1 MDNNTSIFT
10 PFIGQ
15 YPVSKTLRFELKP
28 IGKTLEHITKEGLL
42 QHDEKRAEDYKV
54 AKTIIDNYHRYF
66 IETVLSQA
74 SFDWKDL
81 KTGIDAYKKKEIDS
95 AKLEKIQDK
104 YRGQIQQ
111 YFKDDERYEVLM
123 APTPKDLFK
132 ELLPDFF
139 ASHPENKENEQA
151 VETFKSFATYFQGF
165 QKNRQNVYSSKAIPT
180 AVPYRIVHDNFPKF
194 LQNMT
199 TYNYLLEKCPEVL
212 AETEKE
218 LSDKLSGKTLKEIFS
233 LDGFNSVLAQSGID
247 FYNQIIGGVAEAPG
261 QKKLRGL
268 NEFINLYWQQHKEFA
283 SNHRRVKMVVLFKQI
298 LSDRSTMS
306 FVLNAM
312 ENDSHVKSGIQN
324 FYNSLEQKEGME
336 GKEISFFDSCN
347 SFMETFEAADMDKVY
362 ISAKDL
368 TFVSQVL
375 FGRWDELQIR
385 MNAYAKHTFTDKN
398 SKDKNSKARWIKD
411 ISENTSVKR
420 KGEFSIKELDEALS
434 FVCDDVEPT
443 DIQIKDY
450 FSARYKTKQ
459 DETTFKQEI
468 AYLSFTDAVQHI
480 KTLWN
485 EIQPV
490 LDTVTEDSHIRENPD
505 DIDRLK
511 QFLDSCQD
519 LLHRLKSFNVSFDVD
534 KDTVFYSL
542 FDFMYGKISEI
553 IPLYNR
559 VRNYVTKKQLSAGK
573 YRLMFDVPT
582 LLDGWPVGQEI
593 ANACTILIKD
603 NKYYLGIMNKKFKK
617 NWNPPKIENDSE
629 EFYEKMCYLQ
639 AADPG
644 KEVQN
649 FMVKNN
655 ITVKV
660 NGRREDSGEFAGQN
674 LKLERA
680 KEQYLPSDINEIRKR
695 KSYSVGSA
703 NFSKDDLIKFIDY
716 YKQRVIEYYNKYQFS
731 FKDSSEYRDFSEF
744 TNHVNAQAYQINLEK
759 ISKKYIDSLVE
770 NGNLYLF
777 QIYNKDFA
785 SGAKGKKNLH
795 TMYWDA
801 LFTKENLSD
810 VVLKLNGYAEM
821 FYREASIKKPV
832 IHRAG
837 EKIVNRTLS
846 DDTSMSETVHD
857 ELFKFYNNRLGKD
870 LSKEAKEL
878 VDSGKVTVNTVR
890 YDIVKDRHYTE
901 PKFLFH
907 VPITLNFK
915 ADSKNDNINEKV
927 RMVLKQNPDIK
938 IIGIDRGERN
948 LLYISIINQKGEIL
962 NQYSLNEVIHKRPY
976 AQEGNQILS
985 KDVRVNYHDKLD
997 VREKERE
1004 AARKNWQ
1011 TIGKIAEL
1019 KEGYLSAVI
1028 HELCTLMI
1036 KENAIIVMEDL
1047 NFGFKR
1053 GRFKVE
1059 KQIYQKFENMLIDK
1073 LNYLVFKD
1081 KGLQDPG
1088 GVLKAYQLANKRK
1101 TANETGKQSGFI
1113 FYVPAGYTSKID
1125 PVTGFVNLF
1134 DLGKKGN
1141 HQQKRGFF
1149 EKFKEIR
1156 YEPESDMFR
1165 FTFDYKD
1172 FLDKDDKKKPQKT
1185 KWTVYSNDK
1194 RIKYDVKTKGYQD
1207 VIVAE
1212 NLKKLFTAM
1221 NIPWEQGENLV
1232 DVIKAYGAGKEEIN
1246 DRETIRFFDELYR
1259 NFVLIIQLRNSN
1271 NHTDEDFILSPVKD
1285 STGNF
1290 FDSRIQKALD
1300 KKAKLPHDAD
1310 ANGAYHI
1317 ALKGLYLLQ
1326 RFDETQEDKLK
1337 KVDVKISNT
1346 KWFDFRQK

>member
-1 MDNNTSIFT
+1 MDNKTSIFT

-28 IGKTLEHITKEGLL
+28 VGKTLEHITREGLL

-81 KTGIDAYKKKEIDS
+81 KAGIDSYKKKEIDS
-95 AKLEKIQDK
+95 KKLEKIQDK

-111 YFKDDERYEVLM
+111 YFKNDKRYEMLM
-123 APTPKDLFK
+123 ASTPKDLFK
-132 ELLPDFF
+132 KLLPDFF

-151 VETFKSFATYFQGF
+151 VETFKGFATYFQGF
-165 QKNRQNVYSSKAIPT
+165 QENRQNVYSSEAIPT

-212 AETEKE
+212 SETEKE

-312 ENDSHVKSGIQN
+312 ENDSHVKSGIQD
-324 FYNSLEQKEGME
+324 FYNTLERKERME
-336 GKEISFFDSCN
+336 GKEISFFDSGN
-347 SFMETFEAADMDKVY
+347 SFMDTFEAADVDKVY

-385 MNAYAKHTFTDKN
+385 MNAYAKHTFT
-398 SKDKNSKARWIKD
+398 DKNSKARWIKD

-443 DIQIKDY
+443 DIRIKDY

-459 DETTFKQEI
+459 DETAGKQEVV
-468 AYLSFTDAVQHI
+468 YLSFTDAVQHI
-480 KTLWN
+480 KSLWS

-490 LDTVTEDSHIRENPD
+490 LDTLADDSHIRENPD

-519 LLHRLKSFNVSFDVD
+519 LLHRLKPFNVSFDVD

-573 YRLMFDVPT
+573 YKLTFENPT
-582 LLDGWPVGQEI
+582 LANGWDYNEENKYKCVLFRKDG
-593 ANACTILIKD
+593 N
-603 NKYYLGIMNKKFKK
+603 YYLGIMNTKHKPNFKEQ
-617 NWNPPKIENDSE
+617 NFETESVPC
-629 EFYEKMCYLQ
+629 YEKMIYKLL
-639 AADPG
+639 PG
-644 KEVQN
+644 PNKMLPKV
-649 FMVKNN
+649 FFAKKNKSIFN
-655 ITVKV
+655 PSPEMLRKYK
-660 NGRREDSGEFAGQN
+660 DGQHTKGTTFDKQFCHT
-674 LKLERA
+674 L
-680 KEQYLPSDINEIRKR
+680 
-695 KSYSVGSA
+695 
-703 NFSKDDLIKFIDY
+703 IDY
-716 YKQRVIEYYNKYQFS
+716 
-731 FKDSSEYRDFSEF
+731 FKDSIDIHEDWKNFNFQFSDTENYPDISVF
-744 TNHVNAQAYQINLEK
+744 YKEVADQGYKITFVNIPV
-759 ISKKYIDSLVE
+759 SYIDSLVDD
-770 NGNLYLF
+770 GSLYLF

-810 VVLKLNGYAEM
+810 VVLKLNGQAEL

-837 EKIVNRTLS
+837 EKVVNRTLS
-846 DDTSMSETVHD
+846 DGTSMSETVHD

-915 ADSKNDNINEKV
+915 AGSKNDNINEKV

-962 NQYSLNEVIHKRPY
+962 NQYSLNEVIHKHPY
-976 AQEGNQILS
+976 VQEGNQILS
-985 KDVRVNYHDKLD
+985 KDVKVNYRDKLD
-997 VREKERE
+997 LREKERGV
-1004 AARKNWQ
+1004 ARKNWQ

-1081 KGLQDPG
+1081 KGLQALG

-1156 YEPESDMFR
+1156 YEPENDMFR

-1172 FLDKDDKKKPQKT
+1172 FLDKDDKKKSKKT

-1207 VIVAE
+1207 VFVTE
-1212 NLKKLFTAM
+1212 NLKKLFTEM
-1221 NIPWEQGENLV
+1221 NISWKQGENIV
-1232 DVIKAYGAGKEEIN
+1232 DVIKAYGAGKEETK

-1259 NFVLIIQLRNSN
+1259 NFVLVIQLRNTN

-1285 STGNF
+1285 SAGNF
-1290 FDSRIQKALD
+1290 FDSRKQMELGD
-1300 KKAKLPHDAD
+1300 KAKLPKDAD

-1317 ALKGLYLLQ
+1317 ALKGLYLLHQ
-1326 RFDETQEDKLK
+1326 FDETLEDKLK
-1337 KVDVKISNT
+1337 DVDMKISNT
-1346 KWFDFRQK
+1346 EWFNFRQK

>member
-1 MDNNTSIFT
+1 MDNQKSVFTSYT
-10 PFIGQ
+10 GQ
-15 YPVSKTLRFELKP
+15 YPVSKTLRNELIP
-28 IGKTLEHITKEGLL
+28 VGRTLEHILREGLL
-42 QHDEKRAEDYKV
+42 KNDEKRAEDYKT

-74 SFDWKDL
+74 FFDWKEL
-81 KTGIDAYKKKEIDS
+81 KEALDAYRKKEIDLK
-95 AKLEKIQDK
+95 KLEDVQKK
-104 YRGQIQQ
+104 YRGQIQKC
-111 YFKDDERYEVLM
+111 FSKNDRYKTLTS
-123 APTPKDLFK
+123 PTPSDLFK

-139 ASHPENKENEQA
+139 TSHPENKEDEKA
-151 VETFKSFATYFQGF
+151 VQTFKGFATYFKGF
-165 QKNRQNVYSSKAIPT
+165 QENRKNVYSSDAVST
-180 AVPYRIVHDNFPKF
+180 AVPYRVVHDNFPKF

-199 TYNYLLEKCPEVL
+199 TFNFLLENCPQVL
-212 AETEKE
+212 ADTEKE
-218 LSDKLSGKTLKEIFS
+218 LSHILAGKPLKEIFC
-233 LDGFNSVLAQSGID
+233 LEGFNSVLAQKGID
-247 FYNQIIGGVAEAPG
+247 FYNQIIGGVAEKQG
-261 QKKLRGL
+261 QVKLRGL
-268 NEFINLYWQQHKEFA
+268 NEFINLYWQQHKDFA
-283 SNHRRVKMVVLFKQI
+283 SNHRRVKMVALFKQI
-298 LSDRSTMS
+298 LSDRSTLS
-306 FVLNAM
+306 FVLNAI
-312 ENDSHVKSGIQN
+312 ENDRQIKSGVQE
-324 FYNSLEQKEGME
+324 FYNTLEQKEGIE
-336 GKEISFFDSCN
+336 DKEISFFDACG
-347 SFMETFEAADMDKVY
+347 SFMDTFNAADMDKVY

-368 TFVSQVL
+368 TVVSQVL

-385 MNAYAKHTFTDKN
+385 MNRYAEHTFKN
-398 SKDKNSKARWIKD
+398 KTEKARWIKN
-411 ISENTSVKR
+411 IAENTSEKR
-420 KGEFSIKELDEALS
+420 KGEFSIKELDDALS
-434 FVCDDVEPT
+434 FVSDDIDPA
-443 DIQIKDY
+443 DIRIKDY
-450 FSARYKTKQ
+450 FSVKYKTKQ
-459 DETTFKQEI
+459 NKTDTEQEV
-468 AYLSFTDAVQHI
+468 ACLSFTEAVRQI
-480 KTLWN
+480 KNQWN

-490 LDTVTEDSHIRENPD
+490 LASLTEDSHIRENPD
-505 DIDRLK
+505 DIDKLK

-519 LLHRLKSFNVSFDVD
+519 LLHRLKPFNVSFDVD

-573 YRLMFDVPT
+573 YKLMFDVPT

-593 ANACTILIKD
+593 ANACTILIRG

-639 AADPG
+639 AADPS
-644 KEVQN
+644 KDVQN
-649 FMVKNN
+649 LIVKNN
-655 ITVKV
+655 ITVKI
-660 NGRREDSGEFAGQN
+660 NGRKEKSGEFAGQN
-674 LKLERA
+674 LKLEQA
-680 KEQYLPSDINEIRKR
+680 KKQYLPPEINEIRKS
-695 KSYSVGSA
+695 KSYSVSSA
-703 NFSKDDLIKFIDY
+703 NFSKSDLTKFIDY
-716 YKQRVIEYYNKYQFS
+716 YKQRVIEYYNKYQFT

-744 TNHVNAQAYQINLEK
+744 TDHVNAQAYQINLEK

-770 NGNLYLF
+770 NGSLYLF

-785 SGAKGKKNLH
+785 GGAKGKKNLH

-810 VVLKLNGYAEM
+810 VVLKLNGGAEL

-832 IHRAG
+832 VHRAG
-837 EKIVNRTLS
+837 EKVVNRTLS
-846 DDTSMSETVHD
+846 DGTSMSETVHD
-857 ELFKFYNNRLGKD
+857 ELFKFYNKRLGKD

-915 ADSKNDNINEKV
+915 ADGKNEYMNERV
-927 RMVLKQNPDIK
+927 RRFLRQNPDIN

-948 LLYISIINQKGEIL
+948 LLYISIVNQKGEIL
-962 NQYSLNEVIHKRPY
+962 NQYSFNEVT
-976 AQEGNQILS
+976 QERLFVGDGKSTLT
-985 KDVRVNYHDKLD
+985 KKVKVDYHEKLD
-997 VREKERE
+997 LREKERD

-1011 TIGKIAEL
+1011 AIGKIAEL

-1036 KENAIIVMEDL
+1036 QYNAIIVMEDL

-1134 DLGKKGN
+1134 DLKGLTNTQKK
-1141 HQQKRGFF
+1141 REFF
-1149 EKFKEIR
+1149 EKFEEIR

-1172 FLDKDDKKKPQKT
+1172 FLGKDAQKPKKT

-1207 VIVAE
+1207 VFVTE

-1221 NIPWEQGENLV
+1221 NIPWEQGENLF
-1232 DVIKAYGAGKEEIN
+1232 DVIMAYGAGEA
-1246 DRETIRFFDELYR
+1246 DRKDLQTIHFFDELYR
-1259 NFVLIIQLRNSN
+1259 TFVLILQMRNSN
-1271 NHTDEDFILSPVKD
+1271 SRTGEDFIISPVKNEN
-1285 STGNF
+1285 GAF
-1290 FDSRIQKALD
+1290 FDSRIQEKLGEE
-1300 KKAKLPHDAD
+1300 AKLPKDAD

-1317 ALKGLYLLQ
+1317 ALKGLYLLRQ
-1326 RFDETQEDKLK
+1326 FDKTPEDKLK
-1337 KVDVKISNT
+1337 KVDMKISNT
-1346 KWFDFRQK
+1346 DWFNFRQK

>member
-1 MDNNTSIFT
+1 MKETIFT

-54 AKTIIDNYHRYF
+54 AKTIIDNYHRHF
-66 IETVLSQA
+66 IETVLSKA

-81 KTGIDAYKKKEIDS
+81 KAGIDAYKKKEID
-95 AKLEKIQDK
+95 AKKLEDVQKK
-104 YRGQIQQ
+104 YRGQIQK
-111 YFKDDERYEVLM
+111 YFSKDERYKMLM
-123 APTPKDLFK
+123 ASTPSDLFK

-139 ASHPENKENEQA
+139 ASHPENKEKEQA
-151 VETFKSFATYFQGF
+151 VENFKGFATYFQGF
-165 QKNRQNVYSSKAIPT
+165 QENRRNVYSSEAIPT

-212 AETEKE
+212 SETEKE

-247 FYNQIIGGVAEAPG
+247 FYNQIIGGVAEAPV

-283 SNHRRVKMVVLFKQI
+283 SNHHRVKMVVLFKQI

-306 FVLNAM
+306 FVLNAI
-312 ENDSHVKSGIQN
+312 ENDSHVKSGIQD
-324 FYNSLEQKEGME
+324 FYYTLAQEEQIED
-336 GKEISFFDSCN
+336 KEISFFDSCN
-347 SFMETFEAADMDKVY
+347 SFMDTFEAADMDKVY

-385 MNAYAKHTFTDKN
+385 MNAYAKSVFKTKKERD
-398 SKDKNSKARWIKD
+398 RWVKD
-411 ISENTSVKR
+411 ISENTSEKR
-420 KGEFSIKELDEALS
+420 KGEFSIKELDEVLS
-434 FVCDDVEPT
+434 FLPDDMEAT
-443 DIQIKDY
+443 DIRIKDY
-450 FSARYKTKQ
+450 FSARCKTKQ
-459 DETTFKQEI
+459 DETAGKQEVV
-468 AYLSFTDAVQHI
+468 YLSFTDAVQHI
-480 KTLWN
+480 KNLWN

-490 LDTVTEDSHIRENPD
+490 LDTLTDDSHIRENPD
-505 DIDRLK
+505 AIDRLK

-519 LLHRLKSFNVSFDVD
+519 LLHRLKPFNVSFDVD

-573 YRLMFDVPT
+573 YKLMFDVPT

-639 AADPG
+639 AADPS
-644 KEVQN
+644 KDVQN
-649 FMVKNN
+649 LMVKNN
-655 ITVKV
+655 ITVKI
-660 NGRREDSGEFAGQN
+660 NGRKEKSGEFAGQN
-674 LKLERA
+674 LKLEQA
-680 KEQYLPSDINEIRKR
+680 KEQYLPPEINEIRKS
-695 KSYSVGSA
+695 KSYSVNSA
-703 NFSKDDLIKFIDY
+703 NFSKSDLTKFIDY
-716 YKQRVIEYYNKYQFS
+716 YKQRVIEYYNKYQFT

-785 SGAKGKKNLH
+785 GGAKGKKNLH

-810 VVLKLNGYAEM
+810 VVLKLNGEAEL

-837 EKIVNRTLS
+837 EKVVNRTLS
-846 DDTSMSETVHD
+846 DGTSMSETVHD
-857 ELFKFYNNRLGKD
+857 ELLKFYNNRLGKD

-915 ADSKNDNINEKV
+915 ADGKNEYLNERV
-927 RMVLKQNPDIK
+927 RRFLKQNPDVN
-938 IIGIDRGERN
+938 IIGLDRGERN

-962 NQYSLNEVIHKRPY
+962 RQYSFNKV
-976 AQEGNQILS
+976 AQERLFVSEDKTITTKKVQV
-985 KDVRVNYHDKLD
+985 DYHDKLD

-1004 AARKNWQ
+1004 TARKNWQ

-1036 KENAIIVMEDL
+1036 QYNAIIVMEDL

-1059 KQIYQKFENMLIDK
+1059 KQIYQKFEHMLIDK

-1081 KGLQDPG
+1081 KGLQEPG
-1088 GVLKAYQLANKRK
+1088 GVLKGYQLAEKFESFQK
-1101 TANETGKQSGFI
+1101 LGKQSGFI

-1134 DLGKKGN
+1134 DLKGLTNTQKK
-1141 HQQKRGFF
+1141 REFF
-1149 EKFKEIR
+1149 EKFEEIR

-1172 FLDKDDKKKPQKT
+1172 FLGKDAQKPKKT

-1194 RIKYDVKTKGYQD
+1194 RIKYDAKTKGYQD
-1207 VIVAE
+1207 VFVTE

-1221 NIPWEQGENLV
+1221 NIPWERGENLF
-1232 DVIKAYGAGKEEIN
+1232 DAIMAYGAGKEEIK

-1259 NFVLIIQLRNSN
+1259 NFVLVIQLRNSN

-1346 KWFDFRQK
+1346 EWFNFRQK

>member
-1 MDNNTSIFT
+1 MDNKTSIFT

-54 AKTIIDNYHRYF
+54 AKTIIDNYHRHF
-66 IETVLSQA
+66 IETVLSKA

-81 KTGIDAYKKKEIDS
+81 KAGIDAYKKKEIDS

-111 YFKDDERYEVLM
+111 YFKDDERYKVLM

-165 QKNRQNVYSSKAIPT
+165 QENRRNVYSSEAIPT

-199 TYNYLLEKCPEVL
+199 TYNYLQENCPEVL

-233 LDGFNSVLAQSGID
+233 LDGFNSVLAQNGID

-283 SNHRRVKMVVLFKQI
+283 SNHHRVKMIVLFKQI

-312 ENDSHVKSGIQN
+312 ENDSHVKSGIQD
-324 FYNSLEQKEGME
+324 FYYTLAQEEQIED
-336 GKEISFFDSCN
+336 KEISFFDSCN
-347 SFMETFEAADMDKVY
+347 SFMDTFEAADMDKVY

-385 MNAYAKHTFTDKN
+385 MNAYARHTFT
-398 SKDKNSKARWIKD
+398 DKNSKARWIKD

-443 DIQIKDY
+443 DIRIKDY

-459 DETTFKQEI
+459 DETIFKQEI

-480 KTLWN
+480 KNLWN
-485 EIQPV
+485 EIQPI
-490 LDTVTEDSHIRENPD
+490 LDTLADDSHIRENPD

-519 LLHRLKSFNVSFDVD
+519 LLHRLKPFNVSFDVD

-573 YRLMFDVPT
+573 YKLMFENPT
-582 LLDGWPVGQEI
+582 LANGWDYNKENDNTCILLRKDG
-593 ANACTILIKD
+593 
-603 NKYYLGIMNKKFKK
+603 KYYLGIMNAKRKPNFKDK
-617 NWNPPKIENDSE
+617 HFETESIPC
-629 EFYEKMCYLQ
+629 YEKMIYKLL
-639 AADPG
+639 PG
-644 KEVQN
+644 PNKMLPKVFFSE
-649 FMVKNN
+649 KNK
-655 ITVKV
+655 TVF
-660 NGRREDSGEFAGQN
+660 N
-674 LKLERA
+674 
-680 KEQYLPSDINEIRKR
+680 PTNEILSGYEQGQHK
-695 KSYSVGSA
+695 KGDTF
-703 NFSKDDLIKFIDY
+703 NKQFCHTLIDY
-716 YKQRVIEYYNKYQFS
+716 
-731 FKDSSEYRDFSEF
+731 FKDSIDIHEDWKNFNFQFSDTENYPDISIF
-744 TNHVNAQAYQINLEK
+744 YKEVADQGYKITFVNIPV
-759 ISKKYIDSLVE
+759 SYIDSLVE
-770 NGNLYLF
+770 NGSLYLF

-810 VVLKLNGYAEM
+810 VVLKLNGEAEL

-832 IHRAG
+832 LHRSG
-837 EKIVNRTLS
+837 EKVVNRTLS
-846 DDTSMSETVHD
+846 DGTSMSETVHD

-870 LSKEAKEL
+870 LSREAQDF

-915 ADSKNDNINEKV
+915 ADGKNEYLNERV
-927 RMVLKQNPDIK
+927 RRFLKQNPDVN
-938 IIGIDRGERN
+938 IIGLDRGERN

-962 NQYSLNEVIHKRPY
+962 RQYSFNKV
-976 AQEGNQILS
+976 AQERLFVSEDKTITTKKVQV
-985 KDVRVNYHDKLD
+985 DYHDKLD

-1036 KENAIIVMEDL
+1036 QYNAIIVMEDL

-1059 KQIYQKFENMLIDK
+1059 KQIYQKFEHMLIDK

-1081 KGLQDPG
+1081 KGLQEPG
-1088 GVLKAYQLANKRK
+1088 GVLKGYQLAEKFESFPK
-1101 TANETGKQSGFI
+1101 LGKQSGFI
-1113 FYVPAGYTSKID
+1113 FYIPAGYTSKID

-1134 DLGKKGN
+1134 DLKGLTNTQKK
-1141 HQQKRGFF
+1141 REFF
-1149 EKFKEIR
+1149 EKFEEIR

-1172 FLDKDDKKKPQKT
+1172 FLGKDAQKPKKT

-1207 VIVAE
+1207 VIVTE
-1212 NLKKLFTAM
+1212 NLRKLFTAM
-1221 NIPWEQGENLV
+1221 SIPWEQGENLF
-1232 DVIKAYGAGKEEIN
+1232 DAIMAYGAGKEETK

-1259 NFVLIIQLRNSN
+1259 NFVLVIQLRNSN

-1285 STGNF
+1285 SAGNF
-1290 FDSRIQKALD
+1290 FDSRKQMELGD
-1300 KKAKLPHDAD
+1300 KAKLPKDAD

-1326 RFDETQEDKLK
+1326 LFDGTEEDKLK
-1337 KVDVKISNT
+1337 KIDMKISNT
-1346 KWFDFRQK
+1346 EWFDFRQK

>member
-1 MDNNTSIFT
+1 MKETIFT

-15 YPVSKTLRFELKP
+15 YPASKTLRFELKP
-28 IGKTLEHITKEGLL
+28 VGKTLEHITREGLL

-54 AKTIIDNYHRYF
+54 AKTVIDNYHRYF

-74 SFDWKDL
+74 FFDWKDL
-81 KTGIDAYKKKEIDS
+81 KAGIDAYKKKEIDS

-104 YRGQIQQ
+104 YRGQIRQ
-111 YFKDDERYEVLM
+111 YFKDDKRYEILM
-123 APTPKDLFK
+123 ASTPSDLFK

-151 VETFKSFATYFQGF
+151 VETFKGFATYFQGF
-165 QKNRQNVYSSKAIPT
+165 QENRRNVYSSEAIPT
-180 AVPYRIVHDNFPKF
+180 AVPYRIIHDNFPKF

-283 SNHRRVKMVVLFKQI
+283 SKHRRVKMVVLFKQI

-312 ENDSHVKSGIQN
+312 ENDSHVKSGIQD
-324 FYNSLEQKEGME
+324 FYNSLEQKERIE
-336 GKEISFFDSCN
+336 GKEISFFDSCD
-347 SFMETFEAADMDKVY
+347 SFMDTFEAADVDKVY

-411 ISENTSVKR
+411 ISENTSEKR

-443 DIQIKDY
+443 DIRIKDY

-459 DETTFKQEI
+459 DETAGKQEVV
-468 AYLSFTDAVQHI
+468 YLSFTDAVQHI
-480 KTLWN
+480 KSLWS

-490 LDTVTEDSHIRENPD
+490 LDTLADDSHIRENPD

-519 LLHRLKSFNVSFDVD
+519 LLHRLKPFNVSFDVD

-542 FDFMYGKISEI
+542 FDFMYGKISEV

-573 YRLMFDVPT
+573 YKLMFENPT
-582 LLDGWPVGQEI
+582 LASGWDYNKENDNTCVLFRKDG
-593 ANACTILIKD
+593 N
-603 NKYYLGIMNKKFKK
+603 YYLGIMNAKHKPNFKEQSFK
-617 NWNPPKIENDSE
+617 TDSVPC
-629 EFYEKMCYLQ
+629 YEKMIYKLL
-639 AADPG
+639 PG
-644 KEVQN
+644 PNKMLPKVFFSE
-649 FMVKNN
+649 KNKSVFN
-655 ITVKV
+655 PTDEIL
-660 NGRREDSGEFAGQN
+660 SGYEKGQHKKGDAFN
-674 LKLERA
+674 KQFCHTL
-680 KEQYLPSDINEIRKR
+680 
-695 KSYSVGSA
+695 
-703 NFSKDDLIKFIDY
+703 IDY
-716 YKQRVIEYYNKYQFS
+716 
-731 FKDSSEYRDFSEF
+731 FKDSIDIHEDWKKFDFQFSDTENYPDISVF
-744 TNHVNAQAYQINLEK
+744 YKEVADQGYK
-759 ISKKYIDSLVE
+759 ISFVNIPVSYIDSLVE
-770 NGNLYLF
+770 NGSLYLF

-785 SGAKGKKNLH
+785 GGAKGRKNLH

-810 VVLKLNGYAEM
+810 VVLKLNGEAEL

-832 IHRAG
+832 VHRAG
-837 EKIVNRTLS
+837 EKVVNRTLS

-857 ELFKFYNNRLGKD
+857 ELFKFYNKRLGKD

-878 VDSGKVTVNTVR
+878 VDSGKVTVNTVK
-890 YDIVKDRHYTE
+890 YDIIKDKHYTE

-915 ADSKNDNINEKV
+915 ADGKNEYMNERV
-927 RMVLKQNPDIK
+927 RRFLRQNPDIN

-948 LLYISIINQKGEIL
+948 LLYISIVNQKGEIL
-962 NQYSLNEVIHKRPY
+962 NQYSFNEVT
-976 AQEGNQILS
+976 QERLFVGDGKSTLT
-985 KDVRVNYHDKLD
+985 KKVKVDYHEKLD
-997 VREKERE
+997 LREKERD

-1011 TIGKIAEL
+1011 AIGKIAEL

-1036 KENAIIVMEDL
+1036 QYNAIIVMEDL

-1081 KGLQDPG
+1081 KGLQEPG
-1088 GVLKAYQLANKRK
+1088 GVLKGYQLAEKFESFQRL
-1101 TANETGKQSGFI
+1101 GKQSGFI

-1134 DLGKKGN
+1134 DLKGLTNTQKK
-1141 HQQKRGFF
+1141 REFF
-1149 EKFKEIR
+1149 EKFEEIR

-1172 FLDKDDKKKPQKT
+1172 FLGKDAQKPKKT

-1207 VIVAE
+1207 VFVTE

-1221 NIPWEQGENLV
+1221 NISWEQGENLF
-1232 DVIKAYGAGKEEIN
+1232 DAIMAYGAGKEETK

-1259 NFVLIIQLRNSN
+1259 NFVLVIQLRNSN
-1271 NHTDEDFILSPVKD
+1271 SYTDEDFILSPVKD
-1285 STGNF
+1285 SEGNF

-1300 KKAKLPHDAD
+1300 KQAKLPHDAD

-1326 RFDETQEDKLK
+1326 RFDETEEDKLK
-1337 KVDVKISNT
+1337 KIEMKISNT
-1346 KWFDFRQK
+1346 EWFNFRQK